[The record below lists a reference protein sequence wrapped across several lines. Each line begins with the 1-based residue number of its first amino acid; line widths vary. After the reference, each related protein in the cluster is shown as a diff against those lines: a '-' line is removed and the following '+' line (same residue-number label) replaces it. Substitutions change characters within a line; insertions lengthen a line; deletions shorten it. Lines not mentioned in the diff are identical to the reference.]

1 MAVRSGT
8 LSAGSGR
15 EELIQH
21 AINQHVP
28 RGVSPGQKITE
39 AEKRKLKFPRR
50 KKKRKSTSTVADKS
64 SRTRKPPRWFPA
76 RREPASPDWFRP
88 APKIAFRPLR
98 RKWKKP
104 SGKEKEPWIVEV
116 EETGE
121 IVFSSTAPA
130 GIVAAE
136 PPSPDS
142 PPASNCNWIAAR
154 WRIDAEAND
163 VVLAPEEGS
172 AEE

>member
-1 MAVRSGT
+1 M
-8 LSAGSGR
+8 
-15 EELIQH
+15 
-21 AINQHVP
+21 
-28 RGVSPGQKITE
+28 
-39 AEKRKLKFPRR
+39 
-50 KKKRKSTSTVADKS
+50 
-64 SRTRKPPRWFPA
+64 
-76 RREPASPDWFRP
+76 
-88 APKIAFRPLR
+88 R
-98 RKWKKP
+98 RKWRKP
-104 SGKEKEPWIVEV
+104 GGKEKEPWIVEV

-130 GIVAAE
+130 GIVTAE

-142 PPASNCNWIAAR
+142 PPASNCKWIAAR